1 MQPHRSRGENAPESQ
16 PVGSVS
22 TLSSASTPSPPLG
35 DADAIVAPGKPLPF
49 LPVRSA
55 VAGYMFPVP
64 SLSMLLLSSRLY
76 PLCLL
81 LLTSHVRTSTPYPHP
96 LYRAFQKL
104 SMRESKRRLAP
115 LHL

>member
-22 TLSSASTPSPPLG
+22 TLSSASTPSPPPG
-35 DADAIVAPGKPLPF
+35 DADAIVAPGTPLPF

-81 LLTSHVRTSTPYPHP
+81 LLTSHVRTSTSYPHP
-96 LYRAFQKL
+96 LYRAFQKFF
-104 SMRESKRRLAP
+104 MQGF
-115 LHL
+115 